1 MDIYVAIYVQHYP
14 EQLNDMSYAH
24 YVKDLLKH
32 NANWQFYD
40 SHFRSDSEFSKC
52 SWLGSRQDLELRAF
66 RVAACSYN
74 GSNQTQNFR
83 QRVLDALRPK

>member
-1 MDIYVAIYVQHYP
+1 MDIYVAIYVQRYP

-24 YVKDLLKH
+24 FVKDLMKH

-40 SHFRSDSEFSKC
+40 SHFRSDRESKC
-52 SWLGSRQDLELRAF
+52 SWLGVCQDLELHAF
-66 RVAACSYN
+66 RVAASSYN
-74 GSNQTQNFR
+74 GSNQTRNFR